1 MVGDGQARRR
11 DGRLILLRRERKEQ
25 KKQRLAMK
33 RYVAQRMEEDIETC
47 IEIVKRKAARIRK
60 ARNKA
65 KAAKKQ
71 NTQ

>member
-1 MVGDGQARRR
+1 M
-11 DGRLILLRRERKEQ
+11 LRRERKEQ

-33 RYVAQRMEEDIETC
+33 RYVALRMEEDIETC

>member
-1 MVGDGQARRR
+1 M
-11 DGRLILLRRERKEQ
+11 LRRERKEQ

-47 IEIVKRKAARIRK
+47 IEIIKRKAARIRK

>member
-1 MVGDGQARRR
+1 
-11 DGRLILLRRERKEQ
+11 
-25 KKQRLAMK
+25 MK